1 MRSCGSNTGRLAEAA
16 DEHERSLAVS
26 QQEGFARGEV
36 QSLVGLAALRYA
48 TEADQRAERAQLRV
62 RHDERMRIE
71 ALRAALAARPG
82 QPVPFDELVDAVWG
96 DDQPSNPRGALRNL
110 VQRLRAT
117 DQVVTEPSGYRLVL
131 RKPGPRQLPADLPD
145 FVGRA
150 DEIAK
155 ALGSVAPVLA
165 ITGPPGVGKTSLAV
179 HIAHQLHDRFADGQ
193 LYVNLRAF
201 SPGAPVTPEQAVSRF
216 LRALGAEEVPVD
228 LAAQTELYRQMTA
241 DRAVLVVIDNAT
253 RELLGPLLPAGER
266 TKVIVTSRTDLP
278 EFEQLRLGVFGH
290 GEAQDLLSHLH
301 IGGSRAERAELAR
314 LCGHL
319 PLALRI
325 AAANVADG
333 HLPDYLTELRGDDRL
348 GALEIEGDAAVW
360 ATFEL
365 SYRAQ
370 TPAAQRLFRLLGHVP
385 GPDFGVGGATALLG
399 EDATSPL
406 GQLVDANLVHRAQ
419 DRYSLHDLL
428 RIYAMRLAP
437 PELGRLHDYYLVNAD
452 AAGRA
457 LHPEFSRLPLPQ
469 IADGVPRHDMKD
481 TPEALAWLDAERAD
495 VVAAIF
501 AAPDQ
506 PVTWLLADAMR
517 AYFYFHSHLVD
528 WVATARTGLSAAR
541 LHQDRTAEATMRGS
555 LGLAHWRGGQFAEAL
570 TEFESA
576 VGVAREIGDEQALGS
591 SLINLGIVNWEYGRL
606 AAAADALREAV
617 RIIGENPPAL
627 YNLSGIHMD
636 LGPLDL
642 ALSYARDVA
651 RMSAE
656 QGIPT
661 GRAFA
666 GTHLADGYL
675 LVGDF
680 ERATEELDAVASLID
695 EPSLG
700 AAFVA
705 RTLDTR
711 ALVDVARGRFADAE
725 TGARRAL
732 EMAVECDDPKS
743 EADIC
748 NTLGLVSYGQGRF
761 EDALLH
767 HQQGLELSRKVG
779 FLRGEVDAL
788 TGLAAAQRAL
798 GHLSAAFE
806 HAVEAAAAAERG
818 QLNVRLVPAL
828 AALAEVHREMGDEE
842 EAERCR
848 LRALELARETGRR
861 AWAEKLEVARGR

>member
-1 MRSCGSNTGRLAEAA
+1 MK
-16 DEHERSLAVS
+16 V
-26 QQEGFARGEV
+26 
-36 QSLVGLAALRYA
+36 
-48 TEADQRAERAQLRV
+48 
-62 RHDERMRIE
+62 E

-82 QPVPFDELVDAVWG
+82 QPVSFDELVDAVWG
-96 DDQPSNPRGALRNL
+96 DDKPSNPRGALRNL

-150 DEIAK
+150 AEIAK
-155 ALGSVAPVLA
+155 ALDSSAPVLA

-179 HIAHQLHDRFADGQ
+179 HLAHRLSERFADGQ

-228 LAAQTELYRQMTA
+228 LAAQTELYQRMTA

-278 EFEQLRLGVFGH
+278 EYEQLRIGVFGH

-301 IGGSRAERAELAR
+301 IGGSRTERAELAR

-325 AAANVADG
+325 AAANVAEG

-348 GALEIEGDAAVW
+348 SALEIEGDAAVW
-360 ATFEL
+360 ATFDL

-399 EDATSPL
+399 EDAADPL

-437 PELGRLHDYYLVNAD
+437 PELGRLHDYYLVNVD

-457 LHPEFSRLPLPQ
+457 LHPEFRRLPLPP
-469 IADGVPRHDMKD
+469 IADGVPRHDLADM
-481 TPEALAWLDAERAD
+481 PAALAWLDAERAG
-495 VVAAIF
+495 VVAAIS
-501 AAPDQ
+501 AAAEQ
-506 PVTWLLADAMR
+506 PVTWQLADAMR

-528 WVATARTGLSAAR
+528 WVATAKTGLRAAR
-541 LHQDRTAEATMRGS
+541 RHQDRTAEATMRGS

-570 TEFESA
+570 TEFEA
-576 VGVAREIGDEQALGS
+576 GVALARDLGDEQALS
-591 SLINLGIVNWEYGRL
+591 ALLINLGIVNWEYGRL
-606 AAAADALREAV
+606 TTAAEVLREALG
-617 RIIGENPPAL
+617 ILGDDPPAL
-627 YNLSGIHMD
+627 YNLSGIYLD

-642 ALSYARDVA
+642 GISYAEEVA
-651 RMSAE
+651 RLSAE
-656 QGIPT
+656 QGIPR
-661 GRAFA
+661 GVAFA
-666 GTHLADGYL
+666 QGHLADAYL
-675 LVGDF
+675 LIGDVD
-680 ERATEELDAVASLID
+680 RAAEYLDPLVPAID
-695 EPSLG
+695 DPTMGGVFLL
-700 AAFVA
+700 
-705 RTLDTR
+705 RMLDTR
-711 ALVDVARGRFADAE
+711 ALVDLERGRIADAVA
-725 TGARRAL
+725 GAHRSL
-732 EMAVECDDPKS
+732 EMAVESEDPKS
-743 EADIC
+743 EADAH
-748 NTLGLVSYGQGRF
+748 NTLGLASCAQGRF
-761 EDALLH
+761 EDAVLH
-767 HQQGLELSRKVG
+767 HQQALELCRKVG

-788 TGLAAAQRAL
+788 TGLAAAQRPL

-806 HAVEAAAAAERG
+806 HAVEAVAAAERG
-818 QLNVRLVPAL
+818 QLNVRQVPAL
-828 AALAEVHREMGDEE
+828 AELAEVHRAMGDEE

-848 LRALELARETGRR
+848 VRALELARETGRR
-861 AWAEKLEVARGR
+861 AWAEKLAQPPANGGSTSS

>member
-1 MRSCGSNTGRLAEAA
+1 
-16 DEHERSLAVS
+16 
-26 QQEGFARGEV
+26 
-36 QSLVGLAALRYA
+36 
-48 TEADQRAERAQLRV
+48 
-62 RHDERMRIE
+62 MRIE

-82 QPVPFDELVDAVWG
+82 QPVSFDELVDAVWG
-96 DDQPSNPRGALRNL
+96 EDKPSNPRGALRNL

-145 FVGRA
+145 FVGRT

-155 ALGSVAPVLA
+155 ALDSAAPVLA

-179 HIAHQLHDRFADGQ
+179 HIAHRMHDRFTDGQ

-228 LAAQTELYRQMTA
+228 LAAQTELYQQMTA

-278 EFEQLRLGVFGH
+278 EYEQLRVGVFGH

-301 IGGSRAERAELAR
+301 IGGSRTERAELAR

-348 GALEIEGDAAVW
+348 SALEIEGDAAVW
-360 ATFEL
+360 ATFDL

-399 EDATSPL
+399 EDAAGPL
-406 GQLVDANLVHRAQ
+406 GQLVDANLVQRAQ

-428 RIYAMRLAP
+428 RIYAMRLAA

-457 LHPEFSRLPLPQ
+457 LHPEFRRLPLPA
-469 IADGVPRHDMKD
+469 IADGVPRHDLAD
-481 TPEALAWLDAERAD
+481 TPKALAWLDAERAG
-495 VVAAIF
+495 VVAAIS
-501 AAPDQ
+501 AAADQ
-506 PVTWLLADAMR
+506 PVTWQLADAMR

-528 WVATARTGLSAAR
+528 WVATVQTGL
-541 LHQDRTAEATMRGS
+541 RTARRHHDQAAEAAMRGS

-570 TEFESA
+570 TEFEAA
-576 VGVAREIGDEQALGS
+576 VAVARTLGDEQALSGF
-591 SLINLGIVNWEYGRL
+591 LINLGIVNWEYGRL
-606 AAAADALREAV
+606 AAAADALREAQ
-617 RIIGENPPAL
+617 RMLGDHPPAL
-627 YNLSGIHMD
+627 YNLSGIHLD

-642 ALSYARDVA
+642 GISYAKEVA
-651 RMSAE
+651 RLSAE
-656 QGIPT
+656 QGLT
-661 GRAFA
+661 LGTAFA
-666 GTHLADGYL
+666 EGHLVDGYL
-675 LVGDF
+675 LAGDI
-680 ERATEELDAVASLID
+680 ESAEEHLDALTPMLD
-695 EPSLG
+695 DPSLG
-700 AAFVA
+700 VVFVLRA
-705 RTLDTR
+705 LDTK
-711 ALVDVARGRFADAE
+711 ALLDLARGRFADAE
-725 TGARRAL
+725 AGALRSL
-732 EMAVECDDPKS
+732 ELAIEGDDPKS
-743 EADIC
+743 EADAH
-748 NTLGLVSYGQGRF
+748 NTLGLASCAQGRF

-767 HQQGLELSRKVG
+767 HQQGLELCRKVG

-788 TGLAAAQRAL
+788 TGLATAQRAL

-806 HAVEAAAAAERG
+806 HAVEAVAAAERG

-828 AALAEVHREMGDEE
+828 AELAEVHRAMGDDE

-848 LRALELARETGRR
+848 IRALELARQTGRR
-861 AWAEKLEVARGR
+861 AWVEKMSS